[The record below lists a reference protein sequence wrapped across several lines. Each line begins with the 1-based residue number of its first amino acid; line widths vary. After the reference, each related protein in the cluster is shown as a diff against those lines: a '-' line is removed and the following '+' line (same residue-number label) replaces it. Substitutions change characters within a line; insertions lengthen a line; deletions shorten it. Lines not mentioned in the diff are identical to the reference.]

1 MTVPGGNGG
10 DVRAVLV
17 SPRALLRVAMVTILS
32 NNTRVHV
39 MGQATTLR
47 DARALIAES
56 TPDLLLIDLDIP
68 DRLAAIERVIADVG
82 PDAAVL
88 GFDAPRMS
96 ETVPVI
102 NGLRRGTVLHHDAS
116 PALFLGAVAALIET
130 SGRRR
135 PPAPLLTARQAQTL
149 SLAAGGMS
157 NAQIAEQL
165 YISVGTVKRHLSD
178 AFVALGARSR
188 IDAINLARTVGQLDR
203 A

>member
-1 MTVPGGNGG
+1 
-10 DVRAVLV
+10 VRAVLV

-32 NNTRVHV
+32 NSTRVQV
-39 MGQATTLR
+39 VAQAATLD
-47 DARALIAES
+47 DAIALIAEAA
-56 TPDLLLIDLDIP
+56 PDLLLIDLDIP
-68 DRLAAIERVIADVG
+68 DRLAVIERVIRDAGPDVG
-82 PDAAVL
+82 VL
-88 GFDAPRMS
+88 GFDAPRLS
-96 ETVPVI
+96 DSTLLI

-116 PALFLGAVAALIET
+116 PALLLGAVAGLIAA

-135 PPAPLLTARQAQTL
+135 PVAPLLTARQAQTL

-157 NAQIAEQL
+157 NAQIAEHL

-188 IDAINLARTVGQLDR
+188 TDAINLARTVGQLDI

>member
-1 MTVPGGNGG
+1 M
-10 DVRAVLV
+10 LV

-32 NNTRVHV
+32 NNTRVQV
-39 MGQATTLR
+39 VAQAARLGE
-47 DARALIAES
+47 ARALIAES
-56 TPDLLLIDLDIP
+56 APGLLLIDLDIP
-68 DRLAAIERVIADVG
+68 DRISAIERIISDAG
-82 PDAAVL
+82 PDVAVL

-96 ETVPVI
+96 ESARVI

-116 PALFLGAVAALIET
+116 PASLLGAVAALIEP

-135 PPAPLLTARQAQTL
+135 PLAPLLTARQAQTL

-157 NAQIAEQL
+157 NAQIAEHL

-178 AFVALGARSR
+178 SFVALGARSR
-188 IDAINLARTVGQLDR
+188 IDAINLARTVGQLDI

>member
-32 NNTRVHV
+32 NNTRVSV
-39 MGQATTLR
+39 VAQAATLS
-47 DARALIAES
+47 DARALVAES

-68 DRLAAIERVIADVG
+68 DRIAAIERVISDVG

-88 GFDAPRMS
+88 GFDAPRLS
-96 ETVPVI
+96 EAAHVI
-102 NGLRRGTVLHHDAS
+102 TGLRRGTVLHHDAS
-116 PALFLGAVAALIET
+116 PALLLAAVASLVET
-130 SGRRR
+130 AGPRRA
-135 PPAPLLTARQAQTL
+135 PAPLLTARQAQTL

-188 IDAINLARTVGQLDR
+188 IDAINLARTVGQLDM

>member
-17 SPRALLRVAMVTILS
+17 SPRALLRVAMVTILA
-32 NNTRVHV
+32 NNTRVQV
-39 MGQATTLR
+39 VAQAATLG
-47 DARALIAES
+47 DARALITEAA
-56 TPDLLLIDLDIP
+56 PDILLIDLDIP
-68 DRLAAIERVIADVG
+68 DRLADIERVISDAG

-88 GFDAPRMS
+88 GFDAPRVS
-96 ETVPVI
+96 ESVRVI
-102 NGLRRGTVLHHDAS
+102 NGLRRGAVVHHDAS
-116 PALFLGAVAALIET
+116 PALLLGAVAGLIER

-157 NAQIAEQL
+157 NAQIAEHL

-178 AFVALGARSR
+178 SFVALGARSR
-188 IDAINLARTVGQLDR
+188 IDAINLARTVGQLDM

>member
-32 NNTRVHV
+32 NNTRVTV
-39 MGQATTLR
+39 VAQAATLSG
-47 DARALIAES
+47 ARALIAES
-56 TPDLLLIDLDIP
+56 APDLLLLDLDIP
-68 DRLAAIERVIADVG
+68 DRLSAIERVISDVG

-96 ETVPVI
+96 EAVRVI
-102 NGLRRGTVLHHDAS
+102 NGRPRGAVLHHDAS
-116 PALFLGAVAALIET
+116 PALLLAAVASLVET
-130 SGRRR
+130 AGPRRA
-135 PPAPLLTARQAQTL
+135 PAPLLTARQAQTL

-188 IDAINLARTVGQLDR
+188 IDAINLARTVGQLDM

>member
-1 MTVPGGNGG
+1 MAVPGGNGG
-10 DVRAVLV
+10 DERAVLV

-32 NNTRVHV
+32 NNTRVQV
-39 MGQATTLR
+39 VAQAARLGE
-47 DARALIAES
+47 ARALIAES
-56 TPDLLLIDLDIP
+56 APGLLLIDLDIP
-68 DRLAAIERVIADVG
+68 DRISAIERIISDAG
-82 PDAAVL
+82 PDVAVL

-96 ETVPVI
+96 ESARVI

-116 PALFLGAVAALIET
+116 PASLLGAVAALIEP

-135 PPAPLLTARQAQTL
+135 PLAPLLTARQAQTL

-157 NAQIAEQL
+157 NAQIAEHL

-178 AFVALGARSR
+178 SFVALGARSR
-188 IDAINLARTVGQLDR
+188 IDAINLARTVGQLDI

>member
-1 MTVPGGNGG
+1 
-10 DVRAVLV
+10 VRAVLV

-32 NNTRVHV
+32 NNTRVTV
-39 MGQATTLR
+39 VAQGAKLS

-56 TPDLLLIDLDIP
+56 APDLLLLDLDIP
-68 DRLAAIERVIADVG
+68 DRLATIERVISDVG

-96 ETVPVI
+96 EAVRVI
-102 NGLRRGTVLHHDAS
+102 NGLPRGTVLHHDAS
-116 PALFLGAVAALIET
+116 PALLLAAVASLVET
-130 SGRRR
+130 AGPRRA
-135 PPAPLLTARQAQTL
+135 PAPLLTARQAQTL

-188 IDAINLARTVGQLDR
+188 IDAINLARTVGQLDM